1 MCLLLE
7 TIKIVEGKPQNL
19 EFHQQRMELSREK
32 LFGRNEKPDLEK
44 ILNESELTTE
54 GIYKCRL
61 IYGQK
66 VEKTEF
72 IPYEIKPVRSLKIV
86 HADDLDYSLKY
97 ADRTEI
103 NKLREKR
110 GGCDDILIIKNG
122 FVTDTSYANII
133 FWDGEKWL
141 TPSTPLLKG
150 TKRQKL
156 IDEGKIIPAEIREE
170 DIPKFKKAKIINSM
184 IDIED
189 TEGMEIDEIY

>member
-1 MCLLLE
+1 MQIDIR
-7 TIKIVEGKPQNL
+7 TK
-19 EFHQQRMELSREK
+19 SW
-32 LFGRNEKPDLEK
+32 
-44 ILNESELTTE
+44 
-54 GIYKCRL
+54 
-61 IYGQK
+61 
-66 VEKTEF
+66 
-72 IPYEIKPVRSLKIV
+72 
-86 HADDLDYSLKY
+86 DDLDYSLKY